1 MPKSG
6 QNKNPRAGRVR
17 EAVKQIRSRLR
28 VNVVVAKDI
37 NSIYLQVS
45 FFTRITILPRSGPHL
60 DLLETIT
67 ITYEYT
73 PWSRDIFEGH
83 CVLWMLTYL
92 QLGEEHTVQ
101 VIYRKKRPAVG
112 QMIDQDSHSAF
123 FSYNT
128 YMGHRKYK
136 RVLRIHFSLKTVST
150 FLSSASD

>member
-60 DLLETIT
+60 DLLETIA

-92 QLGEEHTVQ
+92 
-101 VIYRKKRPAVG
+101 
-112 QMIDQDSHSAF
+112 
-123 FSYNT
+123 
-128 YMGHRKYK
+128 
-136 RVLRIHFSLKTVST
+136 
-150 FLSSASD
+150 